1 MESDIN
7 KNLTDEQLD
16 DLILQSFRRQQTID
30 EINVSVMKQ
39 LRHTTRRRRLLQWGK
54 IAVFSFGLPMMLLLF
69 GWLLWSSVS
78 QQDALQLYFFN
89 SQISIFTIL
98 LLPVAAMLYATW
110 HAIYYFSP
118 SDV

>member
-1 MESDIN
+1 MEPDIN
-7 KNLTDEQLD
+7 KKLTDEQLD

-39 LRHTTRRRRLLQWGK
+39 LHHTTRRLRLLRWGK

-78 QQDALQLYFFN
+78 QQDALQLHIFN
-89 SQISIFTIL
+89 SQISMFTIL
-98 LLPVAAMLYATW
+98 LLPVVAMLYATW